1 MSVETQCGD
10 RDGDPAASPL
20 KYFGSEVRLER
31 EQLGWTRK
39 ELGKEAHCG
48 YSLVAKIESGERV
61 PGLDFARTCDRVF
74 PHANGRFERLWPL
87 ALRLAFPPWFR
98 RYAELEWKAT
108 VVRMFHPQLLPGLV
122 QTPDYARA
130 ILRTARP
137 TNLDDLVTARME
149 RQRILVR
156 QRPTKLRLV
165 VNEGVLTATAGNAA
179 VMRAQLAH
187 LRELAC
193 VPAHRVQ
200 IVADKGHHHGYPSPF
215 GLLSFD
221 EGADVV
227 HVDGFPRGFL
237 LAEPDDVAK
246 ASEAYDL
253 LTAMACSPDE
263 SADLIDS
270 IAKDHYS

>member
-1 MSVETQCGD
+1 M
-10 RDGDPAASPL
+10 RRPRRRPAASPL

-31 EQLGWTRK
+31 ERLGWTRK

-130 ILRTARP
+130 IL
-137 TNLDDLVTARME
+137 
-149 RQRILVR
+149 
-156 QRPTKLRLV
+156 
-165 VNEGVLTATAGNAA
+165 
-179 VMRAQLAH
+179 
-187 LRELAC
+187 
-193 VPAHRVQ
+193 
-200 IVADKGHHHGYPSPF
+200 
-215 GLLSFD
+215 